1 MSTLN
6 SQTPT
11 GLSSQLLP
19 LLQGRVMG
27 PLINLTAQVQD
38 RGAAKAYHLTRQKQ
52 SKYEALYIRIMP
64 SQG

>member
-1 MSTLN
+1 
-6 SQTPT
+6 
-11 GLSSQLLP
+11 
-19 LLQGRVMG
+19 MG